1 MKGRKNRASGGGM
14 DSPSMG
20 TREYEQDLSSNPE
33 SRVNAPKI
41 TKAAE
46 ERKRG
51 GKAMGKVAGMA
62 AKAHMG
68 RKPRKAGGRV
78 VLTAALSP
86 APTAVRRPRAVIPF
100 LSTKKAGGGFGPHL
114 LLGGCDGWCMDTQRR
129 QECFWWPE

>member
-78 VLTAALSP
+78 GADSSPLSSAHSGTP
-86 APTAVRRPRAVIPF
+86 AKGRNTVAI
-100 LSTKKAGGGFGPHL
+100 
-114 LLGGCDGWCMDTQRR
+114 D
-129 QECFWWPE
+129 

>member
-1 MKGRKNRASGGGM
+1 MKGRKCRATGGGM
-14 DSPSMG
+14 DSPAVG
-20 TREYEQDLSSNPE
+20 RRDYEQDLRDNPE

-51 GKAMGKVAGMA
+51 GKAVGKVAGAA

-78 VLTAALSP
+78 
-86 APTAVRRPRAVIPF
+86 
-100 LSTKKAGGGFGPHL
+100 
-114 LLGGCDGWCMDTQRR
+114 GCDSSPFSSARAGTPAKGRKTVDID
-129 QECFWWPE
+129 

>member
-1 MKGRKNRASGGGM
+1 MKGRKNRACGGGM

-20 TREYEQDLSSNPE
+20 TREYEQDMREVPT

-78 VLTAALSP
+78 GADSSPLSSAHSGTP
-86 APTAVRRPRAVIPF
+86 AKGRHTVNI
-100 LSTKKAGGGFGPHL
+100 
-114 LLGGCDGWCMDTQRR
+114 D
-129 QECFWWPE
+129 

>member
-20 TREYEQDLSSNPE
+20 TREYEQDMREAPE

-51 GKAMGKVAGMA
+51 GKAVGKVAGMA
-62 AKAHMG
+62 AKMHMG

-78 VLTAALSP
+78 GADSSPLSSAHSGTP
-86 APTAVRRPRAVIPF
+86 AKGRHTVSI
-100 LSTKKAGGGFGPHL
+100 
-114 LLGGCDGWCMDTQRR
+114 D
-129 QECFWWPE
+129 